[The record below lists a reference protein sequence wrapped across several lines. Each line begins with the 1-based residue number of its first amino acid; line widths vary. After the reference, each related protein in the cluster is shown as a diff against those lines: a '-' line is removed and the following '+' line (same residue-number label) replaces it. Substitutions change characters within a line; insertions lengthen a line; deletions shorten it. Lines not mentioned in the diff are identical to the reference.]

1 MPRATLAVWTSL
13 AAGSLA
19 GGFARY
25 FMAGA
30 VYRALGTAF
39 LYGTFLV
46 NVAGCFLI
54 GLFDCLA
61 GERFV
66 LDPAARLLLMT
77 GFCGAFTTFSTLILE
92 TSNLMKGGEFARA
105 LLNSLGSL
113 CVGMIMF
120 RLGTLLGRLI

>member
-1 MPRATLAVWTSL
+1 MSRATMLAWSNL

-30 VYRALGTAF
+30 VHRALGTSF
-39 LYGTFLV
+39 PYGTFLV
-46 NVAGCFLI
+46 NISGCFLI

-61 GERFV
+61 TERFA
-66 LDPAARLLLMT
+66 LNPTARLLLMT

-92 TSNLMKGGEFARA
+92 TSNLMKDGDFSRA
-105 LLNSLGSL
+105 TLNA
-113 CVGMIMF
+113 
-120 RLGTLLGRLI
+120 

>member
-1 MPRATLAVWTSL
+1 MSRTTLTAWTSL

-25 FMAGA
+25 FMAGG
-30 VYRALGTAF
+30 VYRGLGTSF
-39 LYGTFLV
+39 PYGTFLV
-46 NVAGCFLI
+46 NITGCFLI

-61 GERFV
+61 TERFV

-92 TSNLMKGGEFARA
+92 TSNLMKGGDFVRA
-105 LLNSLGSL
+105 SLNAFGSL
-113 CVGMIMF
+113 AVGLIVF
-120 RLGTLLGRLI
+120 RLGTLAGRLI